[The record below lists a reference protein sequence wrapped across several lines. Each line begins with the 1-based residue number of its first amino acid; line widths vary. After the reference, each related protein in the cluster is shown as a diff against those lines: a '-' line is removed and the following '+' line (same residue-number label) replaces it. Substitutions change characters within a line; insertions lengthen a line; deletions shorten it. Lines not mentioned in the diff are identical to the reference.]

1 MRQGARRMRC
11 FRCLRDIWGLALLL
25 AACAAPDTR
34 ATFTPDWK
42 AEVPDDDAPVDV
54 PGKWKPRL
62 ADTVPFELPADVG
75 PLELSIEQVVMLALG
90 NNRDLQT
97 RQLNP
102 VIAGTFEQIERGVFD
117 PEIFAE
123 LEYGRESSEETSR
136 STGERFDVAARDSD
150 FEAGVR
156 QELPSGTTVEGT
168 VEQTRDASNRAPEQ
182 QVARVGLTVT
192 QQLLRGF
199 GPAVNLARV
208 RQAELETRAS
218 AYELRRFTEV
228 VLADAKIAYWNFVLA
243 NQEIAIFE
251 ESLALAR
258 RQLAEIEERIAVG
271 VLPDT
276 EAAAARAEVAL
287 REQALIQAQSELEDR
302 RLRLLR
308 LVSPDAEGR
317 LDLALHATSSPA
329 IDPARIEDLDDRIA
343 LALRARP
350 EINEARMRLE
360 QDRLEVVVTRNGLMP
375 RLEFFVT
382 LGKTGYGDTLG
393 GSFAALDGRTWDA
406 SVGLRLSR
414 YLGNRDAKARDLAAR
429 ASRHQAVRAIDNLEQ
444 VVRLEVRLAANEV
457 ERARKQIAATRTTRE
472 LQERT
477 VEAEQERFKVGA
489 STALLVAQAQR
500 DLLAIRIAEV
510 GTVVTYRIALTRLYL
525 AEGSLLD
532 RHGVVLDDS

>member
-1 MRQGARRMRC
+1 MRWW
-11 FRCLRDIWGLALLL
+11 FPLLL

-34 ATFTPDWK
+34 ATFQPDWK
-42 AEVPDDDAPVDV
+42 AEVADDDAPVET
-54 PGKWKPRL
+54 PERWTPRL
-62 ADTVPFELPADVG
+62 AEGVPFELPADGG
-75 PLELSIEQVVMLALG
+75 PLALSIEQAVMLALAH
-90 NNRDLQT
+90 NRDLQT
-97 RQLNP
+97 RQLGP

-117 PEIFAE
+117 PELFAE

-136 STGERFDVAARDSD
+136 STGERFDVDARDS
-150 FEAGVR
+150 EVVAGVR
-156 QELPSGTTVEGT
+156 QDLPSGTSVEGT

-182 QVARVGLTVT
+182 QIARVGLTVT

-208 RQAELETRAS
+208 RQAELETEAS

-228 VLADAKIAYWNFVLA
+228 VLADAKIAYWNFVQA
-243 NQEIAIFE
+243 NQAIAIFT

-258 RQLAEIEERIAVG
+258 RQLEEIEERIAVG

-287 REQALIQAQSELEDR
+287 REQALIQAESEREER

-308 LVSPDAEGR
+308 VISPSPDGR
-317 LDLALHATSSPA
+317 LDFPLRATSAPD
-329 IDPARIEDLDDRIA
+329 IDPAPVENVDERLA
-343 LALRARP
+343 LALRQRP
-350 EINEARMRLE
+350 EINEARLRLE
-360 QDRLEVVVTRNGLMP
+360 QDRLEVVVTRDGVLP
-375 RLEFFVT
+375 KLELFLTF
-382 LGKTGYGDTLG
+382 GKTGYDDTLF
-393 GSFAALDGRTWDA
+393 GSFGALDGRTWDA

-414 YLGNRDAKARDLAAR
+414 TLGNREAKALDRAAR
-429 ASRHQAVRAIDNLEQ
+429 ATRWQAVRAIDNLEQ
-444 VVRLEVRLAANEV
+444 LVRFEVRLAANEV

-477 VEAEQERFKVGA
+477 VEAEQERFNVGA

-510 GTVVTYRIALTRLYL
+510 ETVVTYRIAVIRLQL
-525 AEGSLLD
+525 AEGSLLE
-532 RHGVVLDDS
+532 RHGVVLDD